1 MVRGEVHLLAKERR
15 RGAVLE
21 SAFVLANGDELIRS
35 GFANALAHGAHPIG
49 DLQIEAQR
57 KGVRALAY
65 YARLTPYLIYENQ
78 IEKMGSPKLA
88 ILPSAQ
94 SLTEKGWQALLKYVD
109 AGGNL
114 LVTGP
119 VDRDDHW
126 QRINRAAEL
135 IPGAHAA
142 PLTYHNATVVP
153 EDQAPMPALMRLK
166 SSPLSFDLQGQSWLE
181 TLHFGAQ
188 GFAELNHGKGRIFWS
203 AEPVELAQGDQPAA
217 DIYTYV
223 AARMGIKPEFDA
235 GSRPSPGVLIYTMPL
250 DDSVLYIIVSD
261 SAEDSAMDVRDNA
274 TGVHLTLK
282 LPAEHA
288 ALALIGK
295 KEKAVIAKYGF

>member
-1 MVRGEVHLLAKERR
+1 V
-15 RGAVLE
+15 
-21 SAFVLANGDELIRS
+21 
-35 GFANALAHGAHPIG
+35 
-49 DLQIEAQR
+49 
-57 KGVRALAY
+57 
-65 YARLTPYLIYENQ
+65 EN
-78 IEKMGSPKLA
+78 
-88 ILPSAQ
+88 
-94 SLTEKGWQALLKYVD
+94 
-109 AGGNL
+109 GGNL
-114 LVTGP
+114 LITGP
-119 VDRDDHW
+119 VDRDEHW

-153 EDQAPMPALMRLK
+153 EDQAPMPALMRLN
-166 SSPLSFDLQGQSWLE
+166 SSPLSYDLQAQSWLE
-181 TLHFGAQ
+181 VLRFGAQ

-203 AEPVELAQGDQPAA
+203 AKPVELAQGDQPAA

-235 GSRPSPGVLIYTMPL
+235 GSRPSPGVLTYTMPL
-250 DDSVLYIIVSD
+250 DDSVLYIMVSD

-282 LPAEHA
+282 LAAEHA

-295 KEKAVIAKYGF
+295 KEKAIIAKYGF